1 MQVEITVK
9 VEVGDRVAEL
19 LSGDDTFTQGGWITD
34 VLQNGTWDWLGWTLK
49 DSNESVINTIESV
62 TMPYSTQSPTIE
74 SLNSIVDDMVVA
86 TNNLKNMYDRNYNA

>member
-9 VEVGDRVAEL
+9 VEVGDRVADL
-19 LSGDDTFTQGGWITD
+19 LSGPLADTFIQGGWITD

-49 DSNESVINTIESV
+49 DSDESTIESLN
-62 TMPYSTQSPTIE
+62 MPYSTQSPTIE

>member
-9 VEVGDRVAEL
+9 VEVGDRVADL
-19 LSGDDTFTQGGWITD
+19 LSGPLADTFIQGGWITD

-49 DSNESVINTIESV
+49 DSDE
-62 TMPYSTQSPTIE
+62 SPTIE

-86 TNNLKNMYDRNYNA
+86 TNNLKNMYERNYNA

>member
-9 VEVGDRVAEL
+9 VEVGDRVADL
-19 LSGDDTFTQGGWITD
+19 LSGPLADTFIQGGWITD
-34 VLQNGTWDWLGWTLK
+34 VLLNGTWDWLGWTLK
-49 DSNESVINTIESV
+49 DSYE
-62 TMPYSTQSPTIE
+62 SPTIE